1 MATLHHRQALA
12 AVGAASALVLLA
24 AAVVVN
30 TPGRAALLQP
40 QDAQSQKLVAGFS
53 QPGYN
58 PQQPKGLWGKGV
70 PPEFVEDDYKLV
82 KSLADV
88 EKDLDTDTALMS
100 QVQAGLGIR
109 SAPAR
114 RMRSARGQQL
124 AVGGVDI
131 EGGQG
136 ESDSIFGSHDD
147 HSTYGVAG
155 SGWQGAGNGERPG
168 ELWNPAVGRRGFR
181 GSQQMRVAHGQQL
194 AVGGVDIEGGQG
206 ESDSIFGS
214 HDDHSTYGVAGSGWQ
229 GAGNGERPGELW
241 NPAVGR
247 RGFRGSQQLR
257 QFARPF
263 GVRQQSLAGSVPY
276 PEPGCCE
283 NGWCYCR
290 IDGP

>member
-1 MATLHHRQALA
+1 MR
-12 AVGAASALVLLA
+12 VCVSRASQGVLLA
-24 AAVVVN
+24 AVVVVN
-30 TPGRAALLQP
+30 TPGRVALLQP
-40 QDAQSQKLVAGFS
+40 QDQHKPQAQHKQHEQKLVSGFY

-70 PPEFVEDDYKLV
+70 PPEFVDDDYKLV

-88 EKDLDTDTALMS
+88 EQDLNQDTALMGQL
-100 QVQAGLGIR
+100 QVAMGH
-109 SAPAR
+109 APTQLR
-114 RMRSARGQQL
+114 TARGQQL

-155 SGWQGAGNGERPG
+155 SGWQGPGNGEMPG
-168 ELWNPAVGRRGFR
+168 EIWNPAVKPGGRRGGFR
-181 GSQQMRVAHGQQL
+181 GSQQMHVARGQQL

-229 GAGNGERPGELW
+229 GPGNGEMPGEIW
-241 NPAVGR
+241 NPAVKPGGR
-247 RGFRGSQQLR
+247 IGAAAGGFRGSQQLR
-257 QFARPF
+257 QFAHPF
-263 GVRQQSLAGSVPY
+263 GVREQSLAGSVPY
-276 PEPGCCE
+276 PVST
-283 NGWCYCR
+283 
-290 IDGP
+290 IDV